1 MNDLL
6 RPFLSTVACGAAFL
20 ATLAI
25 ACGPGPEP
33 QSPPSPGT
41 SSPASTSAAASG
53 TSGAF
58 DECAGSKPVPHPFS
72 GILRVARCEQH
83 MYLTMAS
90 VAGQLGVK
98 CAYCHAPPKP
108 GEKDEDYPVMTP
120 KKEIA
125 NWMSMHLMQAVKP
138 IDGSPIKCRSCHTD
152 EEGKPVAKILGEPRD
167 PVKAA
172 EWMSLVMVAK
182 FVSADGEK
190 LRCKSCH
197 VGNVKSPTWQGK
209 VILRSDQIPR
219 HSVGGAGP
227 AL

>member
-1 MNDLL
+1 MTDLL
-6 RPFLSTVACGAAFL
+6 RPFALTFACGAAFL
-20 ATLAI
+20 AALSV
-25 ACGPGPEP
+25 ACGPAPVEP
-33 QSPPSPGT
+33 VAPSAGT
-41 SSPASTSAAASG
+41 SAPAAAGASS
-53 TSGAF
+53 TAEAF
-58 DECAGSKPVPHPFS
+58 DECAGSKPVPHPFL

-83 MYLTMAS
+83 LYLTMAS

-98 CAYCHAPPKP
+98 CAYCHAPPKA

-125 NWMSMHLMQAVKP
+125 NWMSMHLMQALKP
-138 IDGSPIKCRSCHTD
+138 IDGSPMKCKSCHVD
-152 EEGKPVAKILGEPRD
+152 ESGHPVAKILGDPRD

-182 FVSADGEK
+182 FVNADGERLK
-190 LRCKSCH
+190 CKSCH

-209 VILRSDQIPR
+209 VIGHSDQIPR
-219 HSVGGAGP
+219 HAVGGSGP

>member
-1 MNDLL
+1 MLDLL
-6 RPFLSTVACGAAFL
+6 RPFALTVACGAAFL
-20 ATLAI
+20 AALSVG
-25 ACGPGPEP
+25 CGPSPTEP
-33 QSPPSPGT
+33 VTPTPGT
-41 SSPASTSAAASG
+41 SAPVAPTTAE
-53 TSGAF
+53 AF
-58 DECAGSKPVPHPFS
+58 DECVGSKPVPHPFL

-98 CAYCHAPPKP
+98 CADCHAPPRP

-125 NWMSMHLMQAVKP
+125 NWMSMHLMQAIKP
-138 IDGSPIKCRSCHTD
+138 IDGSPFKCKSCHTD
-152 EEGKPVAKILGEPRD
+152 DNGHPVAKILGDPRD

-182 FVSADGEK
+182 FVTADGERLK
-190 LRCKSCH
+190 CKSCH

-209 VILRSDQIPR
+209 VIGHSDQIPK
-219 HSVGGAGP
+219 HAVGGAGP